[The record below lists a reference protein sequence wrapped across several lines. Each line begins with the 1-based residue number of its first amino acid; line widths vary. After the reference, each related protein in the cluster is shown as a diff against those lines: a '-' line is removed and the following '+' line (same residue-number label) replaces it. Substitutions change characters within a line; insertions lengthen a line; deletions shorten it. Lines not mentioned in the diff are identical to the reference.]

1 MRNVPAVTSLLIA
14 AVLFG
19 QTASKKGAPAAPSSS
34 KTATKAASKAPVSKQ
49 PAPAGKP
56 NAAKT
61 PATKS
66 APSPAKAKTA
76 PKTAAAKT
84 TAAKKTTPKK
94 AAAKKRTV
102 ARKRT
107 QTQPTPERYMEIQEA
122 LIGRGLLQGPATG
135 KWDADSVSAL
145 REFQASQK
153 LEPTGKINALSLI
166 RLGLGPKRDAQG
178 QPTGVPPSPPKQET
192 EP

>member
-1 MRNVPAVTSLLIA
+1 M
-14 AVLFG
+14 LFG